1 MILRLNGEEKTFS
14 EESDTVGKLLEV
26 LEVNAQRV
34 AVEINGRI
42 VDPKLFAETLVH
54 NRDKVE
60 IVSFVGGG

>member
-14 EESDTVGKLLEV
+14 DKTDTVSKLLET

-34 AVEINGRI
+34 AVEINGGI
-42 VDPKLFAETLVH
+42 VDPKLFSETLIH
-54 NRDKVE
+54 DSDKVE